1 MSVGIGLFFPMEQE
15 LTRIVAARAVCGEG
29 AAPVLRKA
37 GLLTAGVL
45 AVVLGALALFAGPI
59 ADRLFPGDQALV
71 AVLGAALTGMALCYL
86 TRGVLAAPAGSPR
99 TAPRSRSTAVCGP
112 FIALLV
118 TLCPTRAAT
127 RPGGP
132 ITTRAAPARRR
143 PPRRARTS
151 HLVLDGRVRTRF
163 LNKDDTPPADATES
177 RHNPGR
183 PARRPGRP
191 RARVR
196 DLAPRPIPAPRESRN
211 GWTPAAPAGVH
222 PFSVRLFHAHLTREG
237 PGGRRAWCS
246 LTTQRGGVFSSAR
259 LARYVPRMA
268 DYSSCSAE
276 CRCCAPP
283 AGRTGSESHS
293 TRRP

>member
-1 MSVGIGLFFPMEQE
+1 MEYLLVMSVGIGLFIPVEQE

-37 GLLTAGVL
+37 GLLTAGFL

-86 TRGVLAAPAGSPR
+86 PRGVLAGTGRFTAYGSPLAVDGGLRTVRRPAGH
-99 TAPRSRSTAVCGP
+99 AVPDPGRD
-112 FIALLV
+112 A
-118 TLCPTRAAT
+118 TRRAHHHTGCACSAAT
-127 RPGGP
+127 AAPGSYLPPGARRPGPDPLPEQGRHP
-132 ITTRAAPARRR
+132 SGRRHREPAQ
-143 PPRRARTS
+143 P
-151 HLVLDGRVRTRF
+151 
-163 LNKDDTPPADATES
+163 
-177 RHNPGR
+177 PGR

-222 PFSVRLFHAHLTREG
+222 PFSVRLFHAHLTRGG
-237 PGGRRAWCS
+237 PRRQKGVVQFDHSAWRGILFRPIGQVRASYGR
-246 LTTQRGGVFSSAR
+246 LLKLLG
-259 LARYVPRMA
+259 
-268 DYSSCSAE
+268 
-276 CRCCAPP
+276 
-283 AGRTGSESHS
+283 
-293 TRRP
+293 